1 MNEKDRLRLKFSSDP
16 EKYYQ
21 VELFIKEGFIRR
33 QCPKCGKYYWTLNP
47 DQDTCPDQPC
57 QPYTFIDDPPTNKRF
72 NYIEA
77 WKQIEEFF
85 VKNGHTSVKRYPVV
99 CRWRPDLY
107 FTVASIIAFQRVE
120 GGKIV
125 FELPYNPLIIPQMCL
140 RFNDIPNVGVSGKHY
155 TSFCMV
161 GQHSISNEQGYWKDR
176 CIELDYELLK
186 GPFGIPP
193 EEISFLED
201 VWLGYGAFGY
211 SLEYFVRGLELGNAV
226 FTAFEGTPQDYREM
240 KEKVIDMGAGLER
253 FTWITQ
259 GTPTSYDAVFG
270 PIIQKM
276 IDRCGIEYDRDF
288 HLKYVKIL
296 SNFNLGDI
304 SDTQTAKLSVAE
316 RLGISLSE
324 LEKRVSPL
332 EALYAIADHIRSL
345 VFAITDGLL
354 PSNVGGGYNLRVILR
369 RALGLI
375 DKFGWDL
382 KLEEVA
388 DWHISYLKEM
398 YPELEEH
405 RDEVFQILQ
414 VEEKRYRNAKER
426 MKKVLF
432 NIMRSKKSL
441 SEEDLIKLY
450 DSEGITPELL
460 KESGLQVTIPPD
472 FYTKVTER
480 HLLPKP
486 IEEQMKFD
494 VDDLPPTTLLFYKD
508 PNLFEFQARVL
519 KVFQKRFVVLDQT
532 AFYATAGGQEYD
544 TGFINGCKVLSVK
557 KYGTVVIHEVDGC
570 ELSEG
575 QLVDCKV
582 DEYRRGI
589 LMRHHTATHI
599 VNGAARQILG
609 SWVWQ
614 HSAHKDVDRSKLD
627 ITHYSHLSRDEIL
640 KIESLANEIVRK
652 NIPIE
657 IELLPRGVAEQR
669 YGFRIYQGGVVP
681 SRDVRI
687 VKIGDF
693 DIEACGGTHCFRT
706 GDVGFIKILKSE
718 RIQDGIERIEFVAG
732 EPAVSLAQNQENL
745 LLNISKLL
753 NTSQDKVLETIGKLK
768 SQHEGLK
775 RRWKILINKISPDLA
790 QKIINESV
798 DVDGL
803 KVYTTSDEVF
813 DEESHISIGEKVI
826 NLEPKLI
833 YCSFIPTDDVVKLLV
848 FCGNEAQKRG
858 IKANLLVKEA
868 AKFIGGSGGG
878 DERFAQGGG
887 IFKDKVEDAIKTI
900 PSIIKGML
908 G

>member
-1 MNEKDRLRLKFSSDP
+1 
-16 EKYYQ
+16 
-21 VELFIKEGFIRR
+21 
-33 QCPKCGKYYWTLNP
+33 
-47 DQDTCPDQPC
+47 
-57 QPYTFIDDPPTNKRF
+57 
-72 NYIEA
+72 
-77 WKQIEEFF
+77 
-85 VKNGHTSVKRYPVV
+85 
-99 CRWRPDLY
+99 
-107 FTVASIIAFQRVE
+107 
-120 GGKIV
+120 
-125 FELPYNPLIIPQMCL
+125 
-140 RFNDIPNVGVSGKHY
+140 
-155 TSFCMV
+155 
-161 GQHSISNEQGYWKDR
+161 
-176 CIELDYELLK
+176 
-186 GPFGIPP
+186 
-193 EEISFLED
+193 
-201 VWLGYGAFGY
+201 
-211 SLEYFVRGLELGNAV
+211 
-226 FTAFEGTPQDYREM
+226 
-240 KEKVIDMGAGLER
+240 
-253 FTWITQ
+253 
-259 GTPTSYDAVFG
+259 
-270 PIIQKM
+270 
-276 IDRCGIEYDRDF
+276 
-288 HLKYVKIL
+288 
-296 SNFNLGDI
+296 
-304 SDTQTAKLSVAE
+304 
-316 RLGISLSE
+316 ISLSE

-388 DWHISYLKEM
+388 DWHIDYLKEM

-432 NIMRSKKSL
+432 NIMKSKKSL

-657 IELLPRGVAEQR
+657 IEVLPRGVAEQR

-718 RIQDGIERIEFVAG
+718 RIQDG
-732 EPAVSLAQNQENL
+732 
-745 LLNISKLL
+745 
-753 NTSQDKVLETIGKLK
+753 
-768 SQHEGLK
+768 
-775 RRWKILINKISPDLA
+775 
-790 QKIINESV
+790 
-798 DVDGL
+798 
-803 KVYTTSDEVF
+803 
-813 DEESHISIGEKVI
+813 
-826 NLEPKLI
+826 
-833 YCSFIPTDDVVKLLV
+833 
-848 FCGNEAQKRG
+848 
-858 IKANLLVKEA
+858 
-868 AKFIGGSGGG
+868 
-878 DERFAQGGG
+878 
-887 IFKDKVEDAIKTI
+887 
-900 PSIIKGML
+900 
-908 G
+908 